1 MSLWK
6 LLYWT
11 FCAAILVYLIAP
23 ILVVI
28 PLSFSS
34 GNLVSYPL
42 PGLSLRWYEE
52 VLLGDKWL
60 RAIANSLIVGLLATA
75 LSVAL
80 GTLSALGLARSKSR
94 WAGAIKML
102 FIAPMIVPVI
112 LIAISSYFFM
122 APLGLTNSYLGLV
135 LGHTIIAVPFVVLP
149 VLTALELLD
158 PNLSRAAA
166 ACGATPRLAFLSV
179 TLPIIMPAMA
189 SGALFA
195 FATSFD
201 DVVIALFIAGPDQR
215 TLPKELFTAM
225 RSPMTPAYTAVATLM
240 ILFSTSLFI
249 LMQRLQRRARAHVE

>member
-75 LSVAL
+75 LSVA
-80 GTLSALGLARSKSR
+80 
-94 WAGAIKML
+94 GAIKML

-112 LIAISSYFFM
+112 LIAVSSYFFM